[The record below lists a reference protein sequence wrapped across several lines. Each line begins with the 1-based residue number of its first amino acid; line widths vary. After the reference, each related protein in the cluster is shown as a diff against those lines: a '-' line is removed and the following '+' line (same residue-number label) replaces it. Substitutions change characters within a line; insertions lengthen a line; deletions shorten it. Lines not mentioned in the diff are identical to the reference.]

1 MNCVYILF
9 TFQQLIFVNLKD
21 DKNKRNTALF
31 CNMKAKTRCVYCKI
45 KNYCLFCNFRFLRCL
60 FSVVGHGEQIVE
72 SNLIINNC
80 RMLSR

>member
-45 KNYCLFCNFRFLRCL
+45 KNIIVFFVISGFCY
-60 FSVVGHGEQIVE
+60 V
-72 SNLIINNC
+72 
-80 RMLSR
+80 

>member
-1 MNCVYILF
+1 MNCLYILF

-31 CNMKAKTRCVYCKI
+31 CNMKANAAFIVNKEY
-45 KNYCLFCNFRFLRCL
+45 YCLFCNFRFLRCL

>member
-45 KNYCLFCNFRFLRCL
+45 KNIINK
-60 FSVVGHGEQIVE
+60 GD
-72 SNLIINNC
+72 LIIFHSMFLPDNVLKKLF
-80 RMLSR
+80 LSFL